1 LDLTEEGGIRTVGS
15 SIDFA
20 FPPELS
26 DALRRLYHLRRG
38 PLLSPG
44 PMRSDDDRAQI
55 RSLFL
60 RLPLEDCL
68 CMCAPSLWRTEVT
81 PECKSDSVE
90 WIAVPPESLALWDK
104 VGNVEME
111 CVFTMMWHEN

>member
-1 LDLTEEGGIRTVGS
+1 
-15 SIDFA
+15 
-20 FPPELS
+20 
-26 DALRRLYHLRRG
+26 
-38 PLLSPG
+38 
-44 PMRSDDDRAQI
+44 
-55 RSLFL
+55 
-60 RLPLEDCL
+60 
-68 CMCAPSLWRTEVT
+68 MCAPSLWRTEVT